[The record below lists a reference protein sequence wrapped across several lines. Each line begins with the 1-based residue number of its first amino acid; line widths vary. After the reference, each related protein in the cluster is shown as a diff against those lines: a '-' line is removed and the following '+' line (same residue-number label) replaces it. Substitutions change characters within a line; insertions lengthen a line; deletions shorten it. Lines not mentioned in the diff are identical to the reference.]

1 VRAAFDCKV
10 TAGFLESGQTL
21 SHIGNAAA
29 VIAAL
34 GFWYESFGASADA
47 LAVSLLLWLVQCWF
61 AVRVAIDRSLFFTL
75 AENGEES
82 ADWLDALLVDWKF
95 LKSAKSRSL
104 ADRSRG
110 ALRLWRMQQAALVLQ
125 LAVLGAGMI
134 LRAVSL

>member
-1 VRAAFDCKV
+1 VRAGFDCKV

-21 SHIGNAAA
+21 SHVANAAA

-34 GFWYESFGASADA
+34 GFWYESFGASADV
-47 LAVSLLLWLVQCWF
+47 LAASLLLWLVQCWF

-75 AENGEES
+75 AESGEES
-82 ADWLDALLVDWKF
+82 AEWLDTLLVDWQL
-95 LKSAKSRSL
+95 LKAAKSRSM

-110 ALRLWRMQQAALVLQ
+110 ALRLWRIQQAALVLQ
-125 LAVLGAGMI
+125 LAVLGAGMV